1 MLKSIAVSSGLV
13 RSATG
18 MIGPTFSNESCSH
31 LQRVGNLNFDMIAI
45 HGRHPR
51 PDQ

>member
-1 MLKSIAVSSGLV
+1 MLKRIALSSGLV
-13 RSATG
+13 RSAAGTTG
-18 MIGPTFSNESCSH
+18 PVFSNASCSH
-31 LQRVGNLNFDMIAI
+31 LHRVGNLNFDMIAI